1 VTSLPSSLL
10 LIYPLLI
17 SHNCV
22 MTLTLYDTLTRRK
35 EPFEP
40 LESAAVRMY
49 CCGITVYD
57 YCHLGHARTCI
68 VWDTARRYLQ
78 WLGYDVRYV
87 QNFTDI
93 DDKILKRARDEGT
106 SMENVSERFIKAY
119 FEDMARLNVKEADA
133 YPRATHTLDGI
144 KRLIYELEQ
153 KDFAYPAS
161 GDVYYAV
168 RQFPEYGKLSG
179 RKLEDLQAGASGR
192 VDVEDPEASI
202 KRDPFDFALWKAAR
216 PGEPAWESPW
226 GAGRPGW
233 HIECSA
239 MIRDNLGETIDI
251 HTGGSDLIFPHHE
264 NEIAQSEAVTGKPL
278 ARHWLHTGM
287 VKVEGE
293 KMSKSLGN
301 FITIRDLLD
310 RPVDPMAVRLFV
322 LMAHYHK
329 PIDFSDDALES
340 ATNGWHTLK
349 EGLLF
354 GYQHGEKLGWTP
366 NGVEAMHASPL
377 QDAVVVRF
385 NEAVDDDFNFAGG
398 LPVLFELAKDLQR
411 EGNILVHEGKTKTP
425 PQELERQWHTLVTLA
440 DVLGL
445 EAQPEEEV
453 EPADGLS
460 DAEIEEMI
468 QQRAD
473 ARKRKDFE
481 MSDRIRNELASKGIT
496 LIDKPGGITIWHR
509 N

>member
-1 VTSLPSSLL
+1 
-10 LIYPLLI
+10 
-17 SHNCV
+17 
-22 MTLTLYDTLTRRK
+22 MTLTLYNTLTRRK

-40 LESAAVRMY
+40 LEIGKVRMY

-57 YCHLGHARTCI
+57 YCHLGHARACI
-68 VWDTARRYLQ
+68 VWDVTRRYLQ
-78 WLGYDVRYV
+78 WRGDDVRFV

-93 DDKILKRARDEGT
+93 DDKILNRARLEGS
-106 SMENVSERFIKAY
+106 SMEEVSDRFIKAY
-119 FEDMARLNVKEADA
+119 FEDMTRLNVKEADA

-153 KDFAYPAS
+153 KNFAYPAA

-202 KRDPFDFALWKAAR
+202 KKDLFDFALWKAAK

-233 HIECSA
+233 HIECSS

-278 ARHWLHTGM
+278 AHYWLHTGM

-329 PIDFSDDALES
+329 PIDFSDDAIES

-354 GYQHGEKLGWTP
+354 GYQHGEKLGWQPETV
-366 NGVEAMHASPL
+366 GKSQASPL
-377 QDAVVVRF
+377 QDEVVRRF

-398 LPVLFELAKDLQR
+398 LAVLFEVAKDLRR
-411 EGNILVHEGKTKTP
+411 EGNLLVHEGKTQTSP
-425 PQELERQWHTLVTLA
+425 TELEKQWHTLVMLA
-440 DVLGL
+440 NVLGL
-445 EAQPEEEV
+445 EAQPDEVAEES
-453 EPADGLS
+453 ADDIS
-460 DAEIEEMI
+460 AAEIEALI
-468 QQRAD
+468 QQRAQ
-473 ARKRKDFE
+473 ARKAKNFAE
-481 MSDRIRNELASKGIT
+481 GDRIRNELQSQGIT
-496 LIDKPGGITIWHR
+496 LIDKPGGVTIWHR
-509 N
+509 D

>member
-1 VTSLPSSLL
+1 
-10 LIYPLLI
+10 
-17 SHNCV
+17 

-35 EPFEP
+35 EPFES
-40 LESAAVRMY
+40 LEPGKVRMY

-78 WLGYDVRYV
+78 WRGYDVRYV

-153 KDFAYPAS
+153 KDFAYPAA

-264 NEIAQSEAVTGKPL
+264 NEIAQSEAVTGKQL

-354 GYQHGEKLGWTP
+354 GYQHGDKLGWMP

-377 QDAVVVRF
+377 QDAVVARF

-425 PQELERQWHTLVTLA
+425 PQELEQQWHTLVTLA

>member
-1 VTSLPSSLL
+1 
-10 LIYPLLI
+10 
-17 SHNCV
+17 
-22 MTLTLYDTLTRRK
+22 MTFTLYDTLTRRK

-40 LESAAVRMY
+40 LESGKVRMY

-78 WLGYDVRYV
+78 WRGYEVHYV

-93 DDKILKRARDEGT
+93 DDKILNRARQEGT
-106 SMENVSERFIKAY
+106 SMEDVSERFIKAY

-144 KRLIYELEQ
+144 RRLIYELEQ
-153 KDFAYPAS
+153 KDFAYPAA

-168 RQFPEYGKLSG
+168 RQFPDYGKLSG

-192 VDVEDPEASI
+192 VDVEDSEAS
-202 KRDPFDFALWKAAR
+202 KKKDPFDFALWKAAK

-239 MIRDNLGETIDI
+239 MIREKLGETIDI

-264 NEIAQSEAVTGKPL
+264 NEIAQSEAATGKPL
-278 ARHWLHTGM
+278 AHYWLHTGM

-301 FITIRDLLD
+301 FITIRELLD

-322 LMAHYHK
+322 LMAQYRK
-329 PIDFSDDALES
+329 PVDFSDDALDS

-354 GYQHGEKLGWTP
+354 GHQHASQLGWMP
-366 NGVEAMHASPL
+366 EAVGAKASVPL
-377 QDAVVVRF
+377 QDAVVERF
-385 NEAVDDDFNFAGG
+385 NQAVDDDFNFSGG
-398 LPVLFELAKDLQR
+398 VTVLFELAKDLQR
-411 EGNILVHEGKTKTP
+411 EGHILVHEGKTKTS
-425 PQELERQWHTLVTLA
+425 PQELEKQWHTLVALA
-440 DVLGL
+440 QVFGL
-445 EAQPEEEV
+445 EAQPEEAI
-453 EPADGLS
+453 EPVDGLS
-460 DAEIEEMI
+460 DAQIEAMI
-468 QQRAD
+468 EQRTE
-473 ARKRKDFE
+473 ARKRKDFAE
-481 MSDRIRNELASKGIT
+481 GDRIRNELASLGIT
-496 LIDKPGGITIWHR
+496 LIDKPGGVTIWHR